1 MFPPRND
8 VIHLVF
14 PHCPGLGRIPL
25 WVKDCGFSELN
36 LRTTDLLTLRS
47 FLYLLVEY
55 WGVSLLKIW
64 VKISFF
70 MI

>member
-1 MFPPRND
+1 MFPSRND
-8 VIHLVF
+8 VVYLVF
-14 PHCPGLGRIPL
+14 PHCPGLGPIHL

-36 LRTTDLLTLRS
+36 LRTTDQLTLRS